1 MRLRGL
7 TAFLLAWSA
16 AAQQADDPVRLA
28 RLGAILGTQGKLEES
43 SAALEK
49 ALILDSTDAGT
60 RRNLA
65 SNQFQLGQL
74 GPAKRNL
81 EIVLKARP
89 GDKTAVLLLGMVE
102 EELKEYGPA
111 IRHLESVP
119 DLVHQRP
126 ESVTA
131 LARAYYRTSRIGR
144 GLALLRELTAPSS
157 EAFNLMSWCLYK
169 QGAFQ
174 QAVASMD
181 LAIERAPRD
190 PSNYLDLGMMLL
202 SRGKLPVALEVAEKA
217 AAVAP
222 ESYQARML
230 LGLVQA
236 RMRHFTDA
244 RKTYARA
251 IQLNPAAPEAILAL
265 ALVESAGEDNEQS
278 ERTFQEALRK
288 FPRSAV
294 LHQEYAKML
303 LKFGAASATA
313 ISHLET
319 ALSLDGSLAEPH
331 YQLGSLALNNGNM
344 RPALQHLE
352 TAARLKPESSKIHFA
367 LARAYR
373 QAGRSEDAMKQT
385 ALFQRLKADEESP
398 VEKGGQPGVPE
409 T

>member
-1 MRLRGL
+1 MRRRGL
-7 TAFLLAWSA
+7 TVFLLACGA
-16 AAQQADDPVRLA
+16 AARQSDDPVRLA
-28 RLGAILGTQGKLEES
+28 RLGAILGMQGKLEES
-43 SAALEK
+43 SAVLEK
-49 ALILDSTDAGT
+49 VLMLDSTDAGT

-65 SNQFQLGQL
+65 SNQFQLGRL

-102 EELKEYGPA
+102 EEMKEYGPA
-111 IRHLESVP
+111 IRHLESAP
-119 DLVHQRP
+119 ELVHQRP

-131 LARAYYRTSRIGR
+131 LARAYYHTSQLDRS
-144 GLALLRELTAPSS
+144 LALLRGLAAPSS

-174 QAVASMD
+174 QAVAFMD

-190 PSNYLDLGMMLL
+190 ESNYLDLGMMLL

-236 RMRHFTDA
+236 RMRHLEDA

-251 IQLNPAAPEAILAL
+251 MQLNPTAPEAILAL
-265 ALVESAGEDNEQS
+265 AMVEAADEDKEQS
-278 ERTFQEALRK
+278 ERTFQEALRL

-303 LKFGAASATA
+303 LKFGTA
-313 ISHLET
+313 PAMAIAQLET
-319 ALSLDGSLAEPH
+319 ALSLDGSLAESH
-331 YQLGSLALNNGNM
+331 YQLGNLALNDGKLQ
-344 RPALQHLE
+344 PALQHLE
-352 TAARLKPESSKIHFA
+352 AAARLKPESSRIHFA

-373 QAGRSEDAMKQT
+373 RSGRAEDAARET
-385 ALFQRLKADEESP
+385 AAFQKLKADEDGP
-398 VEKGGQPGVPE
+398 VEKGDRPGVPR